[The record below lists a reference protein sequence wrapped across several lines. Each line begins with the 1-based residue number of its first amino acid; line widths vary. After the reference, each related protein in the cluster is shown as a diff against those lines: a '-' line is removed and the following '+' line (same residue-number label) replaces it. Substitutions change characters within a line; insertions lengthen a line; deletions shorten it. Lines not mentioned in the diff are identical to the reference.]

1 MPDAAPLE
9 PGDPERLGAYELTGR
24 LGSGGQGTVYLGRGP
39 GGEPAAVKLLHAQL
53 KADTAARARFARE
66 VEAAQRVA
74 AFCTARILS
83 HDLHGDQPYI
93 VTEYIDGP
101 SLQDAVKRDGPYA
114 GKELER
120 LAIGTTAAL
129 AAIHESGVVHRDFKP
144 HNVLLGSDG
153 PRVVDFGVARG
164 RDSQMGTVTATGMV
178 VGTPGYLA
186 PEQLSEGQLG
196 PAVDVFAWGS
206 TMIYAASG
214 QAAFDGDTLPVI
226 INKILNSEPDLGS
239 LQGLMHDL
247 VAACMR
253 KDPAER
259 PGARDILLRL
269 LGHDV
274 PLGGA
279 QAPRPVSNAVLT
291 QAAGIAAQ
299 LPAPPPMPP
308 PVRPA
313 VRAGPPAA
321 PPAAP
326 PPTGPPRV
334 PAYGAA
340 PPRNAPPPQVPG
352 YGAAPPG
359 STPPHPMPV
368 GPRFTGAQRPH
379 VGPPQHVPPPTDDS
393 DSSRGALIG
402 LLIFIIALVIV
413 GVIILIALAVEGS
426 RNEEGGA
433 AADSRSGASAAPG
446 FTGGSGSGS
455 TTGANVKIPRELG
468 GVWRGTVVHDEKR
481 TQVVMSLVGG
491 TGSASARYT
500 SLDCIAIFKPV
511 EASPNRVVL
520 REDIAKSASVCG
532 RPGYVTA
539 TLTAGSLDYGYS
551 TNQRDRP
558 IRWDS
563 LSK

>member
-1 MPDAAPLE
+1 MPDTAPLE

-39 GGEPAAVKLLHAQL
+39 GGEQAAVKLLHAQL
-53 KADTAARARFARE
+53 KGDTAARARFARE

-74 AFCTARILS
+74 AFCTARIIAA
-83 HDLHGDQPYI
+83 DVHGDQPYI
-93 VTEYIDGP
+93 VTEFIDGP
-101 SLQDAVKRDGPYA
+101 SLQDAVRRDGPYS

-164 RDSQMGTVTATGMV
+164 RDSSMGTVTATGMV

-186 PEQLSEGQLG
+186 PEQLSDGQLG

-226 INKILNSEPDLGS
+226 INKILNSEPDLSS
-239 LQGLMHDL
+239 LQGPMYDL

-269 LGHDV
+269 LGHDI

-279 QAPRPVSNAVLT
+279 QAGRSAPAAVPAAVMT

-308 PVRPA
+308 SVRPA
-313 VRAGPPAA
+313 GHTGPPSGPLA
-321 PPAAP
+321 

-334 PAYGAA
+334 PAYGATP
-340 PPRNAPPPQVPG
+340 PPRPVPPQVAG
-352 YGAAPPG
+352 YGPPG
-359 STPPHPMPV
+359 STPPHPMPMPH
-368 GPRFTGAQRPH
+368 GQPRYASTQPA
-379 VGPPQHVPPPTDDS
+379 HVPVPPRADDS
-393 DSSRGALIG
+393 DNSRGALIG
-402 LLIFIIALVIV
+402 LLIFVIALVIV

-426 RNEEGGA
+426 RNEGA
-433 AADSRSGASAAPG
+433 GPASTPAASTRA
-446 FTGGSGSGS
+446 TSGSGS
-455 TTGANVKIPRELG
+455 TSGASVQIPRELT
-468 GVWRGTVVHDEKR
+468 GVWRGTVVHDNKR
-481 TQVVMSLVGG
+481 TQIEMSLVGG
-491 TGSASARYT
+491 TSAGSARYT
-500 SLDCIAIFKPV
+500 TLNCIAIFKPV
-511 EASPNRVVL
+511 DASPNRVVL
-520 REDIAKSASVCG
+520 REAISTATSTCG
-532 RPGYVTA
+532 QAGYVTA
-539 TLTAGSLDYGYS
+539 TLSAGSLDYGYS
-551 TNQRDRP
+551 TTQDDRP
-558 IRWDS
+558 AQWDS
-563 LSK
+563 LRK